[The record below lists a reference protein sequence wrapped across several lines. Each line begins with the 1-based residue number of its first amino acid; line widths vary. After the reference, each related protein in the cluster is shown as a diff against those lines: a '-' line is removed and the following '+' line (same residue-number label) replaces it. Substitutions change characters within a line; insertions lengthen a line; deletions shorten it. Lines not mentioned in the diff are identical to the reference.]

1 MRFEREEGFFLGAYV
16 MNYAAAAGLVAIVLA
31 VVIAVEANDPS
42 TDLVP
47 IIAVGG
53 LLALILPVLG
63 YPFSRTL
70 WTAMLLIMKPLEERE
85 VVEADAAVRFG
96 RGGRSES

>member
-16 MNYAAAAGLVAIVLA
+16 MNYAAASALVAIVLA
-31 VVIAVEANDPS
+31 VIIAVEANDPG
-42 TDLVP
+42 TNLVP

-53 LLALILPVLG
+53 VVALVLPPLG

-70 WTAMLLIMKPLEERE
+70 WTAILLVMKPLEDKE
-85 VVEADAAVRFG
+85 VAEADAAVGFT
-96 RGGRSES
+96 RGGE

>member
-16 MNYAAAAGLVAIVLA
+16 MNYAAAALLVAIVLA
-31 VVIAVEANDPS
+31 VVIAVEANRPG
-42 TDLVP
+42 TNLVP

-53 LLALILPVLG
+53 VVALVLPVLG

-70 WTAMLLIMKPLEERE
+70 WTAILLIMKPLEERE
-85 VVEADAAVRFG
+85 VAEADAAVRFTR
-96 RGGRSES
+96 RGQ